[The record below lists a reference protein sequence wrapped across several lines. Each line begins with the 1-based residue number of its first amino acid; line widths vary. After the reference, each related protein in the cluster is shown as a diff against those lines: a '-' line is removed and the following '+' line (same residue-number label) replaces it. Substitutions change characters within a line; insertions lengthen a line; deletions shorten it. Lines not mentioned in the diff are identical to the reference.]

1 MDINLHIKVSD
12 LLDAYPHLESTLL
25 ELSPAFSKLRNPI
38 LRRTVAKVTTLQQA
52 AKVAGISPILLL
64 ETLRQAAGLP
74 IDNNSE
80 SIDIENEQKDKPE
93 WFEET
98 NITIRFDARPII
110 VSGENPM
117 HEIIRLSKELQNNQ
131 IMELTAP
138 FKPVPI
144 MDLLKSK
151 GFEVWYNSGKAYF
164 MQQNHCAL

>member
-12 LLDAYPHLESTLL
+12 LLDTYPHLESTLL

-74 IDNNSE
+74 IDNSSE

-93 WFEET
+93 WFDET

-110 VSGENPM
+110 ESGENPM
-117 HEIIRLSKELQNNQ
+117 QEIIRLSKELQNNQ

-138 FKPVPI
+138 FKPIPI
-144 MDLLKSK
+144 MDLLQSK
-151 GFEVWYNSGKAYF
+151 GFEVWYNNGKAYF
-164 MQQNHCAL
+164 MQKNH

>member
-12 LLDAYPHLESTLL
+12 LLDAYPQLEGTLL

-52 AKVAGISPILLL
+52 AKVAGVSPILLL

-74 IDNNSE
+74 IDNSNE

-93 WFEET
+93 WFGKM

-110 VSGENPM
+110 ESGENPM
-117 HEIIRLSKELQNNQ
+117 QEIIRLSKELQNNQ

-138 FKPVPI
+138 FKPLPI

-151 GFEVWYNSGKAYF
+151 GFEVWYNNGKAYF
-164 MQQNHCAL
+164 MKQNH

>member
-12 LLDAYPHLESTLL
+12 LLDEYPQLENTLL

-52 AKVAGISPILLL
+52 AKVAGVSPILLL

-74 IDNNSE
+74 IDSSNE
-80 SIDIENEQKDKPE
+80 SIDIEHEQKDKPA
-93 WFEET
+93 WFET
-98 NITIRFDARPII
+98 SNITIRFDARPII
-110 VSGENPM
+110 ESGENPM
-117 HEIIRLSKELQNNQ
+117 QEIIRLSKELQNNQ

-151 GFEVWYNSGKAYF
+151 GFEVWYNNSKAYF
-164 MQQNHCAL
+164 MQKNH

>member
-12 LLDAYPHLESTLL
+12 LLDTYPQLEGTLL

-74 IDNNSE
+74 IDGSNE

-93 WFEET
+93 WFDEM

-110 VSGENPM
+110 ESGENPM
-117 HEIIRLSKELQNNQ
+117 QEIIRLSKELQNNQ

-151 GFEVWYNSGKAYF
+151 GFEVWYNNGKAYF
-164 MQQNHCAL
+164 MQKNH

>member
-12 LLDAYPHLESTLL
+12 LLDAYPHLEGTLL
-25 ELSPAFSKLRNPI
+25 DLSPAFSKLRNPI

-52 AKVAGISPILLL
+52 AKVAGVSPFLLL

-74 IDNNSE
+74 IDNSNE
-80 SIDIENEQKDKPE
+80 SIDIDNEQKDKPE
-93 WFEET
+93 WFGEM

-110 VSGENPM
+110 ESGENPM
-117 HEIIRLSKELQNNQ
+117 QEIIRLSKELQNNQ

-151 GFEVWYNSGKAYF
+151 GFEVWYNNGKAYF
-164 MQQNHCAL
+164 MQQNQ

>member
-12 LLDAYPHLESTLL
+12 LLDTYPHLESTLL

-74 IDNNSE
+74 IDNSNE

-93 WFEET
+93 WFDET

-110 VSGENPM
+110 ESGENPM
-117 HEIIRLSKELQNNQ
+117 QEIIRLSKELQNNQ

-151 GFEVWYNSGKAYF
+151 GFEVWYNNGKAYF
-164 MQQNHCAL
+164 MQKNH

>member
-12 LLDAYPHLESTLL
+12 LLDAYPHLEDTLL
-25 ELSPAFSKLRNPI
+25 ELSPEFSKLRNPI

-52 AKVAGISPILLL
+52 AKVAGVSPILLL

-74 IDNNSE
+74 IDNSNE
-80 SIDIENEQKDKPE
+80 SIDIDNEQKDKPE
-93 WFEET
+93 WFET
-98 NITIRFDARPII
+98 SNITIRFDARPII
-110 VSGENPM
+110 ESGENPM
-117 HEIIRLSKELQNNQ
+117 QEIIRLSKELQNNQ

-151 GFEVWYNSGKAYF
+151 GFEVWYNNGKAYF
-164 MQQNHCAL
+164 MKQNH

>member
-12 LLDAYPHLESTLL
+12 LLDTYPHLESTLL
-25 ELSPAFSKLRNPI
+25 ELSPAFSKLQNPI

-74 IDNNSE
+74 IDGSNE

-93 WFEET
+93 WFDDT

-110 VSGENPM
+110 ESGENPM
-117 HEIIRLSKELQNNQ
+117 QEIIRLSKELQNNQ

-151 GFEVWYNSGKAYF
+151 GFEVWYNNGKAYF
-164 MQQNHCAL
+164 MQQNH

>member
-12 LLDAYPHLESTLL
+12 LLDAYPHLEGTLL
-25 ELSPAFSKLRNPI
+25 DLSPAFSKLRNPI

-52 AKVAGISPILLL
+52 AKVAGVSPILLL

-74 IDNNSE
+74 IDNSNE
-80 SIDIENEQKDKPE
+80 SIDIDNEQKDKPE
-93 WFEET
+93 WFGEM

-110 VSGENPM
+110 ESGENPM
-117 HEIIRLSKELQNNQ
+117 QEIIRLSKELQNNQ

-151 GFEVWYNSGKAYF
+151 GFEVWYNNGKAYF
-164 MQQNHCAL
+164 MQKNH

>member
-12 LLDAYPHLESTLL
+12 LLDEYPQLENTLL

-74 IDNNSE
+74 IDNSNE

-93 WFEET
+93 WFGEM

-110 VSGENPM
+110 ESGENPM
-117 HEIIRLSKELQNNQ
+117 QEIIGLSKELQNNQ

-151 GFEVWYNSGKAYF
+151 GFEVWYNNGKAYF
-164 MQQNHCAL
+164 MQKNH

>member
-12 LLDAYPHLESTLL
+12 LLDAYPHLEDTLL

-74 IDNNSE
+74 IDGSNE

-93 WFEET
+93 WFDET

-110 VSGENPM
+110 ESGENPM
-117 HEIIRLSKELQNNQ
+117 QEIIRLSKELQNNQ

-151 GFEVWYNSGKAYF
+151 GFEVWYNNGKAYF
-164 MQQNHCAL
+164 MQQNQ

>member
-12 LLDAYPHLESTLL
+12 LLDTYPHLESTLL

-74 IDNNSE
+74 IDGSNE

-93 WFEET
+93 WFDDT

-110 VSGENPM
+110 ESGENPM
-117 HEIIRLSKELQNNQ
+117 QEIIRLSKELQNNQ

-151 GFEVWYNSGKAYF
+151 GFEVWYNNGKAYF
-164 MQQNHCAL
+164 MQQNH

>member
-12 LLDAYPHLESTLL
+12 LLDAYPHLEDTLL

-52 AKVAGISPILLL
+52 AKVAGVSPILLL

-74 IDNNSE
+74 IDNSNE

-93 WFEET
+93 WFGKM

-110 VSGENPM
+110 ESGENPM
-117 HEIIRLSKELQNNQ
+117 QEIIRLSKELQNNQ

-151 GFEVWYNSGKAYF
+151 GFEVWYNNGKAYF
-164 MQQNHCAL
+164 MKQNQ

>member
-12 LLDAYPHLESTLL
+12 LLDAYPQLEGTLL

-74 IDNNSE
+74 IDNSNE
-80 SIDIENEQKDKPE
+80 SIDIDNEQKDKPE
-93 WFEET
+93 WFGEM

-110 VSGENPM
+110 ESGENPM
-117 HEIIRLSKELQNNQ
+117 QEIIGLSKELQNNQ

-151 GFEVWYNSGKAYF
+151 GFEVWYNNGKAYF
-164 MQQNHCAL
+164 MQQNQ

>member
-12 LLDAYPHLESTLL
+12 LLDAYPHLEGTLL

-52 AKVAGISPILLL
+52 AKVAGISPILIL

-74 IDNNSE
+74 IDNSNE

-93 WFEET
+93 WFET
-98 NITIRFDARPII
+98 SNITIRFDARPII
-110 VSGENPM
+110 ESGENPM
-117 HEIIRLSKELQNNQ
+117 QEIIRLSKELQNNQ

-151 GFEVWYNSGKAYF
+151 GFEVWYNNGKAYF
-164 MQQNHCAL
+164 MKQNH

>member
-12 LLDAYPHLESTLL
+12 LLDTYPHLESTLL

-52 AKVAGISPILLL
+52 AKVAGVSPILLL

-74 IDNNSE
+74 IDNSNE

-93 WFEET
+93 WFGEM

-110 VSGENPM
+110 ESGENPM
-117 HEIIRLSKELQNNQ
+117 QEIIGLSKELQNNQ

-151 GFEVWYNSGKAYF
+151 GFEVWYNNGKAYF
-164 MQQNHCAL
+164 MQKNP

>member
-12 LLDAYPHLESTLL
+12 LLDAYPHLEDTLL

-52 AKVAGISPILLL
+52 AKVAGVSPILLL
-64 ETLRQAAGLP
+64 ETLRQAAGLY
-74 IDNNSE
+74 IDNNNE

-93 WFEET
+93 WFGEM

-110 VSGENPM
+110 ESGENPM
-117 HEIIRLSKELQNNQ
+117 QEIIRLSKELQNNQ

-151 GFEVWYNSGKAYF
+151 GFEVWYNNGKAYF
-164 MQQNHCAL
+164 MQQNQ

>member
-12 LLDAYPHLESTLL
+12 LLDTYPHLESTLL

-52 AKVAGISPILLL
+52 AKVAGVSPILLL

-74 IDNNSE
+74 IDNSNE

-93 WFEET
+93 WFGEM

-110 VSGENPM
+110 ESGENPM
-117 HEIIRLSKELQNNQ
+117 QEIIGLSKELQNNQ

-151 GFEVWYNSGKAYF
+151 GFDVWYNNGKAYF
-164 MQQNHCAL
+164 MQKNH

>member
-12 LLDAYPHLESTLL
+12 LLDAYPQLEGTLL

-38 LRRTVAKVTTLQQA
+38 LRRTVAKVTTLQQT
-52 AKVAGISPILLL
+52 AKVAGVSPILLL

-74 IDNNSE
+74 IDNSNE

-93 WFEET
+93 WFGKM

-110 VSGENPM
+110 ESGENPM
-117 HEIIRLSKELQNNQ
+117 QEIIRLSKELQNNQ

-151 GFEVWYNSGKAYF
+151 GFEVWYNNGKAYF
-164 MQQNHCAL
+164 MQQNQ

>member
-12 LLDAYPHLESTLL
+12 LLDAYPHLEGTLL
-25 ELSPAFSKLRNPI
+25 DLSPAFSKLRNPI

-52 AKVAGISPILLL
+52 AKVAGVSPILLL

-74 IDNNSE
+74 IDNSNE

-93 WFEET
+93 WFGKM

-110 VSGENPM
+110 ESGENPM
-117 HEIIRLSKELQNNQ
+117 QEIIRLSKELQNNQ

-151 GFEVWYNSGKAYF
+151 GFEVWYNNGKAYF
-164 MQQNHCAL
+164 MQQNQ

>member
-12 LLDAYPHLESTLL
+12 LLDAYPHLEGTLL

-74 IDNNSE
+74 IDNSNE
-80 SIDIENEQKDKPE
+80 SIDIDNEQKDKPE
-93 WFEET
+93 WFGEM

-110 VSGENPM
+110 ESGENPM
-117 HEIIRLSKELQNNQ
+117 QEIIRLSKVLQNNQ

-138 FKPVPI
+138 FNPVPI
-144 MDLLKSK
+144 MDLLKSR
-151 GFEVWYNSGKAYF
+151 GFEVWYNNGKAYF
-164 MQQNHCAL
+164 MKQNH

>member
-12 LLDAYPHLESTLL
+12 LLDTYPHLESTLL

-74 IDNNSE
+74 IDNSNE
-80 SIDIENEQKDKPE
+80 SIDIDNEQKDKPE
-93 WFEET
+93 WFGEM

-110 VSGENPM
+110 ESGENPM
-117 HEIIRLSKELQNNQ
+117 QEIIGLSKELQNNQ

-151 GFEVWYNSGKAYF
+151 GFEVWYNNGKAYF
-164 MQQNHCAL
+164 MQKNH

>member
-12 LLDAYPHLESTLL
+12 LLDAYPQLEGTLL

-74 IDNNSE
+74 IDNSNE

-93 WFEET
+93 WFGEM

-110 VSGENPM
+110 ESGENPM
-117 HEIIRLSKELQNNQ
+117 QEIIRLSKELQNNQ

-151 GFEVWYNSGKAYF
+151 GFEVWYNNGKAYF
-164 MQQNHCAL
+164 MQQNQ

>member
-12 LLDAYPHLESTLL
+12 LLDAYPHLEDTLL

-74 IDNNSE
+74 IDGSNE

-93 WFEET
+93 WFGEM

-110 VSGENPM
+110 ESGENPM
-117 HEIIRLSKELQNNQ
+117 QEIIRLSKELQNNQ

-151 GFEVWYNSGKAYF
+151 GFEVWYNNGKAYF
-164 MQQNHCAL
+164 MQQNQ

>member
-12 LLDAYPHLESTLL
+12 LLDAYPHLEGTLL
-25 ELSPAFSKLRNPI
+25 DLSPAFSKLRNPI

-52 AKVAGISPILLL
+52 TKVAGISPILLL

-74 IDNNSE
+74 IDNSNE

-93 WFEET
+93 WFDET

-110 VSGENPM
+110 ESGENPM
-117 HEIIRLSKELQNNQ
+117 QEIIRLSKELQNNQ

-151 GFEVWYNSGKAYF
+151 GFEVWYNNGKAYF
-164 MQQNHCAL
+164 MQKNH

>member
-12 LLDAYPHLESTLL
+12 LLDAYPQLEGTLL

-52 AKVAGISPILLL
+52 AKVAGVSPILLL

-74 IDNNSE
+74 IDNNNE

-93 WFEET
+93 WFGKM

-110 VSGENPM
+110 ESGENPM
-117 HEIIRLSKELQNNQ
+117 QEIIRLSKELQNNQ

-138 FKPVPI
+138 FKPLPI

-151 GFEVWYNSGKAYF
+151 GFEVWYNNGKAYF
-164 MQQNHCAL
+164 MQQNQ

>member
-12 LLDAYPHLESTLL
+12 LLDAYPQLEGTLL

-52 AKVAGISPILLL
+52 AKVAGVSPILLL

-74 IDNNSE
+74 IDNSNE

-93 WFEET
+93 WFGEM

-110 VSGENPM
+110 ESGENPM
-117 HEIIRLSKELQNNQ
+117 QEIIRLSKELQNNQ

-151 GFEVWYNSGKAYF
+151 GFEVWYNNGKAYF
-164 MQQNHCAL
+164 MQQNQ

>member
-12 LLDAYPHLESTLL
+12 LLDAYPHLGDTLL

-74 IDNNSE
+74 IDGSNE

-93 WFEET
+93 WFDET

-110 VSGENPM
+110 ESGENPM
-117 HEIIRLSKELQNNQ
+117 QEIIRLSKELQNNQ

-151 GFEVWYNSGKAYF
+151 GFEVWYNNGKAYF
-164 MQQNHCAL
+164 MQQNQ

>member
-12 LLDAYPHLESTLL
+12 LLDAYPHLEDTLL

-74 IDNNSE
+74 IDNSNE

-93 WFEET
+93 WFDET

-110 VSGENPM
+110 ESGENPM
-117 HEIIRLSKELQNNQ
+117 QEIIRLSKELQNNQ

-151 GFEVWYNSGKAYF
+151 GFEVWYNNGKAYF
-164 MQQNHCAL
+164 MQQNQ

>member
-12 LLDAYPHLESTLL
+12 LLDAYPQLEGTLL

-52 AKVAGISPILLL
+52 AIVAGISPILLL

-74 IDNNSE
+74 IDNSNE
-80 SIDIENEQKDKPE
+80 SIDIENEQKNKPE
-93 WFEET
+93 WFGEM

-110 VSGENPM
+110 ESGENPM
-117 HEIIRLSKELQNNQ
+117 QEIIRLSKELQNNQ

-151 GFEVWYNSGKAYF
+151 GFEVWYNNGKAYF
-164 MQQNHCAL
+164 MQQNQ

>member
-64 ETLRQAAGLP
+64 ETLRQAVGLP
-74 IDNNSE
+74 IDNSNE

-93 WFEET
+93 WFSET

-117 HEIIRLSKELQNNQ
+117 QEIIRLSKELQNNQ

-164 MQQNHCAL
+164 MQQNH

>member
-12 LLDAYPHLESTLL
+12 LLDEYPQLENTLL

-74 IDNNSE
+74 IDNSNE

-93 WFEET
+93 WFDET

-110 VSGENPM
+110 ESGENPM
-117 HEIIRLSKELQNNQ
+117 QEIIRLSKELQNNQ

-151 GFEVWYNSGKAYF
+151 GFEVWYNNGKAYF
-164 MQQNHCAL
+164 MQQNQ

>member
-12 LLDAYPHLESTLL
+12 LLDAYPQLEGTLL

-52 AKVAGISPILLL
+52 AKVAGVSPILLL

-74 IDNNSE
+74 IDNSNE
-80 SIDIENEQKDKPE
+80 SIDIDNEQKDKPE
-93 WFEET
+93 WFGEM

-110 VSGENPM
+110 ESGENPM
-117 HEIIRLSKELQNNQ
+117 QEIIRLSKELQNNQ

-151 GFEVWYNSGKAYF
+151 GFEVWYNNGKAYF
-164 MQQNHCAL
+164 MQKNH

>member
-12 LLDAYPHLESTLL
+12 LLDTYPHLESTLL

-52 AKVAGISPILLL
+52 AKVAGVSPILLL

-74 IDNNSE
+74 IDNSNE

-93 WFEET
+93 WFGEM

-110 VSGENPM
+110 ESGENPM
-117 HEIIRLSKELQNNQ
+117 QEIIGLSKELQNNQ

-144 MDLLKSK
+144 MDLLKST
-151 GFEVWYNSGKAYF
+151 GFEVWYNNGKAYF
-164 MQQNHCAL
+164 MQKNH

>member
-12 LLDAYPHLESTLL
+12 LLDAYPHLEGTLL

-74 IDNNSE
+74 IDNSNE
-80 SIDIENEQKDKPE
+80 SIDIDNEQKDKPE
-93 WFEET
+93 WFET
-98 NITIRFDARPII
+98 SNITIRFDARPII
-110 VSGENPM
+110 ESGENPM
-117 HEIIRLSKELQNNQ
+117 QEIIRLSKELQNNQ

-151 GFEVWYNSGKAYF
+151 GFEVWYNNGKAYF
-164 MQQNHCAL
+164 MQQNQ

>member
-12 LLDAYPHLESTLL
+12 LLDAYPHLEGTLL
-25 ELSPAFSKLRNPI
+25 DLSPAFSKLRNPI

-52 AKVAGISPILLL
+52 AKVAGVSPILLL

-74 IDNNSE
+74 IDNSNE

-93 WFEET
+93 WFGEM

-110 VSGENPM
+110 ESGENPM
-117 HEIIRLSKELQNNQ
+117 QEIIRLSKELQNNQ

-151 GFEVWYNSGKAYF
+151 GFEVWYNNGKAYF
-164 MQQNHCAL
+164 MQQNQ

>member
-12 LLDAYPHLESTLL
+12 LLDAYPHLEDTLL

-52 AKVAGISPILLL
+52 AKVAGVSPILLL

-74 IDNNSE
+74 IDNSNE

-93 WFEET
+93 WFGEM

-110 VSGENPM
+110 ESGENPM
-117 HEIIRLSKELQNNQ
+117 QEIIRLSKELQNNQ

-151 GFEVWYNSGKAYF
+151 GFEVWYNNGKAYF
-164 MQQNHCAL
+164 MQQNQ

>member
-12 LLDAYPHLESTLL
+12 LLDAYPQLEGTLL

-74 IDNNSE
+74 IDNSNE
-80 SIDIENEQKDKPE
+80 SIDIDNEQKDKPE
-93 WFEET
+93 WFGEM

-110 VSGENPM
+110 ESGENPM
-117 HEIIRLSKELQNNQ
+117 QEIIRLSKELQNNQ

-151 GFEVWYNSGKAYF
+151 GFEVWYNNGKAYF
-164 MQQNHCAL
+164 MKQNH

>member
-12 LLDAYPHLESTLL
+12 LLDAYPQLEGTLL

-52 AKVAGISPILLL
+52 AKVAGVSPILLL

-74 IDNNSE
+74 IDNSNE
-80 SIDIENEQKDKPE
+80 SIDIDNEQKDKPE
-93 WFEET
+93 WFGEM

-110 VSGENPM
+110 ESGENPM
-117 HEIIRLSKELQNNQ
+117 QEIIRLSKELQNNQ

-151 GFEVWYNSGKAYF
+151 GFEVWYNNGKAYF
-164 MQQNHCAL
+164 MKQNH